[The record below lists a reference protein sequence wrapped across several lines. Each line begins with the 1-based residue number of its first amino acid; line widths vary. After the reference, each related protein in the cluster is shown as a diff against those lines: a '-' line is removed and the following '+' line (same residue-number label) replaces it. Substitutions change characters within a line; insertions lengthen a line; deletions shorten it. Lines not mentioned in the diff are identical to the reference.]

1 MRRFFISGAAILLSW
16 TAHQSAY
23 AQAVQLPSFHSFSVQ
38 TSVLVP
44 DRGSAMLG
52 GVDYA
57 RSGSTTRGFGPFRN
71 RAFGQEVG
79 RSQASVHA
87 TIIDHAELDR
97 AVLAEAARRESIA
110 KPALAKQGFAGR
122 GSQAGLGDEGN
133 RASRVAAKAEFLSR
147 HVARRPE

>member
-1 MRRFFISGAAILLSW
+1 MRRFFLSGAAILLSW
-16 TAHQSAY
+16 TAHQSAH

-57 RSGSTTRGFGPFRN
+57 RSGSTTRGIGPFRN
-71 RAFGQEVG
+71 RAFGQEIG
-79 RSQASVHA
+79 TSRASVHA
-87 TIIDHAELDR
+87 TIIDHAEMDR
-97 AVLAEAARRESIA
+97 AVLAEAARREA
-110 KPALAKQGFAGR
+110 VRQPEMVKQPQMR
-122 GSQAGLGDEGN
+122 DD
-133 RASRVAAKAEFLSR
+133 RAARIAAKAEFLSR